1 MPEDNKLVPGQNGT
15 NGAVELIPAS
25 SRLPAWDLSPR
36 EPHLYDYLLIL
47 RKHQWLI
54 LSFLLAVVTIVTI
67 TTFRMQSVYV
77 ATARIEIDRENG
89 SILPFQG
96 MESYDYMMDTENYIE
111 TQSKILTSETLAL
124 KTIRSSGLGARPEY
138 ASPNGPSEAVAV
150 GSLEN
155 QKRPPELGAF
165 LGSLGVKR
173 VPNSRLMDVSFEST
187 DPQFAARIVNEH
199 IKNFEQQ
206 NIQARYDE
214 TNQATSWLQ
223 GELDELKIKVQDSE
237 DRRIAYERKNQIWT
251 LDDKQSITTQRLA
264 DVNRAYTDAQQER
277 MKKEAFYQF
286 AKAGDINEVPQL
298 RDNPVLQGLINKR
311 ETLAED
317 YTEAVNQYGPNFPR
331 VQRLQAQLKD
341 LDQLIQKENQ
351 NTLSRIENEYR
362 EAKQREIMMLQALD
376 DQKVE
381 ANQMAERLVEY
392 NILKREAEANKA
404 LYDGLMTKLK
414 EVSISS
420 ALQSSNI
427 RVVDP
432 AMIPAYPS
440 RPAKARNIALAFIVG
455 LVGGIGLALLR
466 EYLDNT
472 VKTPDDIETL
482 ARLPS
487 LAVVPQ
493 FGASNGNGSR
503 KRLLQGIST
512 NGHDKRIELVAQHLP
527 KSQMSEAFRALRTS
541 LLLSQPG
548 RPPQVIL
555 VTSALPREGKTTAA
569 ANLAVTLAQLGDK
582 TVLVDADLRKP
593 GVGRLLNLGGG
604 KYAGFSSYLAGVSS
618 LDLVT
623 IQHPSVPNLSAI
635 PTGPL
640 PPNPADLL
648 SSSKLAEAIAELR
661 SKFKFIV
668 IDSPPIMAATDAV
681 ILSVKT
687 DGVLLVVRS
696 GETPKEA
703 FTRTRDLLISVKC
716 HILGVVLNAVD
727 SSAPDYYYSYRYYP
741 YSYGYGP
748 QEAGEFPHAHDHAHH
763 DHAHDANLAHEAEE
777 ESSVSERSTRDRDD
791 DQVL

>member
-1 MPEDNKLVPGQNGT
+1 MADDNKLIPRE
-15 NGAVELIPAS
+15 NGAHGSVELIPPS
-25 SRLPAWDLSPR
+25 SRLTPWDLSPR

-67 TTFRMQSVYV
+67 ATFRMQAVYV

-96 MESYDYMMDTENYIE
+96 MESYDYMMDLENYIE

-124 KTIRSSGLGARPEY
+124 QTIRSTGIGTRPEY
-138 ASPNGPSEAVAV
+138 ASPNGPSEALAT

-155 QKRPPELGAF
+155 QKRPPELGGF
-165 LGSLGVKR
+165 LGSLSVKR

-187 DPQFAARIVNEH
+187 DPQFAARTVNEH
-199 IKNFEQQ
+199 IKNFQEL
-206 NIQARYDE
+206 NIRGRYDE
-214 TNQATSWLQ
+214 TTRATTWLRD
-223 GELDELKIKVQDSE
+223 ELEELKIKVQESE
-237 DRRIAYERKNQIWT
+237 DKRIAYERKNQIWT
-251 LDDKQSITTQRLA
+251 LDDKSNITTQRLA
-264 DVNRAYTDAQQER
+264 DINRALTDAQQER
-277 MKKEAFYQF
+277 MKKESLYQF
-286 AKAGDINEVPQL
+286 AKAGNIADVPQL
-298 RDNPVLQGLINKR
+298 RDSPVLQGLTQKR
-311 ETLAED
+311 QAASEEYNDALS
-317 YTEAVNQYGPNFPR
+317 QYGPNFPR

-341 LDQLIQKENQ
+341 IDQLIQKENV
-351 NTLSRIENEYR
+351 NTLSRLETDYR
-362 EAKQREIMMLQALD
+362 EARQREMMLTQALD
-376 DQKVE
+376 DQKAE
-381 ANQMAERLVEY
+381 ANVMAERMVEY

-414 EVSISS
+414 EVGISA

-432 AMIPAYPS
+432 AMIPTYPS
-440 RPAKARNIALAFIVG
+440 RPAKARNIALAFLVG
-455 LVGGIGLALLR
+455 LVGGIGLALMR

-493 FGASNGNGSR
+493 FGASNGNGNSR
-503 KRLLQGIST
+503 KRLLPGISA
-512 NGHDKRIELVAQHLP
+512 NGHEKRIELVAQHLP

-569 ANLAVTLAQLGDK
+569 ANLAVTLAQLGDS

-593 GVGRLLNLGGG
+593 GVGRLLNLSGN

-623 IQHPSVPNLSAI
+623 VPHPDIPNLAAI

-648 SSSKLAEAIAELR
+648 SSNKLAEAIAELR
-661 SKFKFIV
+661 TKFKFVV
-668 IDSPPIMAATDAV
+668 IDSPPVMAATDAV
-681 ILSVKT
+681 ILSVQT

-703 FTRTRDLLISVKC
+703 FTRTRDLLVSVKC

-727 SSAPDYYYSYRYYP
+727 ASAPDYYYSYRYYP

-748 QEAGEFPHAHDHAHH
+748 QEAADSAHDSDEREHR
-763 DHAHDANLAHEAEE
+763 ETV
-777 ESSVSERSTRDRDD
+777 SKSSERNRDD
-791 DQVL
+791 DQAL

>member
-1 MPEDNKLVPGQNGT
+1 MAEDNKLVSRA
-15 NGAVELIPAS
+15 NGANGVVELIPPS
-25 SRLPAWDLSPR
+25 SRLPGWDLSPR

-54 LSFLLAVVTIVTI
+54 LSFLVAVVTIVSI
-67 TTFRMQSVYV
+67 ATFRMQSVYV
-77 ATARIEIDRENG
+77 ATARIEIDRENAN
-89 SILPFQG
+89 ILPFQG
-96 MESYDYMMDTENYIE
+96 ADPYEFMLDQDNYIE
-111 TQSKILTSETLAL
+111 TQSRILTSETLAL
-124 KTIRSSGLGARPEY
+124 QTIRSSGLGARAEY
-138 ASPNGPSEAVAV
+138 ASPNGPSEALAI

-165 LGSLGVKR
+165 LGSLSVKR
-173 VPNSRLMDVSFEST
+173 VPNSQLLDVSFEST

-199 IKNFEQQ
+199 IKNFQEQ
-206 NIQARYDE
+206 NIRSRYDE
-214 TNQATSWLQ
+214 TTRATAWLHD
-223 GELDELKIKVQDSE
+223 ELDELKIKVQQSE
-237 DRRIAYERKNQIWT
+237 DKRIAYERQNQIWT
-251 LDDKQSITTQRLA
+251 LDDKQNITTQRLA
-264 DVNRAYTDAQQER
+264 DINKALTDAQEDR
-277 MKKEAFYQF
+277 MKKEALYEF
-286 AKAGDINEVPQL
+286 AKAGGVSGVPQL
-298 RDNPVLQGLINKR
+298 RDNPVMQGLIQKR
-311 ETLAED
+311 EATQEEYNDALS
-317 YTEAVNQYGPNFPR
+317 QYGPNFPK
-331 VQRLQAQLKD
+331 VQRLQQLLKD
-341 LDQLIQKENQ
+341 IDQQLQKEKSDS
-351 NTLSRIENEYR
+351 LDHIESDFR
-362 EAKQREIMMLQALD
+362 EARQREELLTQALD
-376 DQKVE
+376 QQKSE
-381 ANQMAERLVEY
+381 ANVMAERLVEY
-392 NILKREAEANKA
+392 NILTREAEANKT

-414 EVSISS
+414 EVGISA

-432 AMIPAYPS
+432 AMIPTFPS
-440 RPAKARNIALAFIVG
+440 RPAKARNIVLAFLVG
-455 LVGGIGLALLR
+455 LVGGIGLALMR

-493 FGASNGNGSR
+493 FADANGNGNR
-503 KRLLQGIST
+503 KRLLPGIST

-569 ANLAVTLAQLGDK
+569 ANLAVTLAQLGDR

-593 GVGRLLNLGGG
+593 GVGRLLNLGNG
-604 KYAGFSSYLAGVSS
+604 KYAGLSSYLAGVSS

-623 IQHPSVPNLSAI
+623 VPHPTIPNLVAI

-648 SSSKLAEAIAELR
+648 SSNRLAEAIEELR

-668 IDSPPIMAATDAV
+668 IDSPPVMAATDAV
-681 ILSVKT
+681 ILSVQT

-703 FTRTRDLLISVKC
+703 FTRTRDLLNSVKC

-727 SSAPDYYYSYRYYP
+727 SGAPDYYYSYRYYP

-748 QEAGEFPHAHDHAHH
+748 QEGAEFSHEHANLSDS
-763 DHAHDANLAHEAEE
+763 DANK
-777 ESSVSERSTRDRDD
+777 SSLHDRDD
-791 DQVL
+791 DQAL